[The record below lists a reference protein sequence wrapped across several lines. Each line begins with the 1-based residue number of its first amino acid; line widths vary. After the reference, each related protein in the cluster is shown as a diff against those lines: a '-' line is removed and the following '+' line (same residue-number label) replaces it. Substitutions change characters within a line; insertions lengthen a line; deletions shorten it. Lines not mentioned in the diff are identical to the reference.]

1 MELAPISRSIHTK
14 RTNKLVCRSTLGRQE
29 ISSLDFHPAL
39 TQNFDIMADYDD
51 IFEGKPLILVVE
63 DDPDHLILV
72 QRWLIGAGY
81 LVDGASQGRQALA
94 RIEQQRPDLII
105 TDWAMDEM
113 DGLQL
118 LEQVHLQDPLLPVLM
133 VSGEAGIPEALSA
146 VEHGVVGFIQKP
158 VEQQALLK
166 AVADILAHLSTP
178 GADGGN
184 ALARCYVHRSPK
196 VTDLL
201 QRAQQLVSGHA
212 PILIHG
218 PEGSGRQQLARCI
231 HEVSESGDGPFITF
245 NCGALPQQLLEA
257 ELFGYSRGDFTGA
270 TNDQPGLLQR
280 ARGGTLLLR
289 SIEELPL
296 PLQTRLVQV
305 LDDTGAA
312 SSSSEG
318 ENTGIRL
325 IATSNCDP
333 EELGGKDL
341 LKQELLYRLGVPLHV
356 PPLNQRHEDIP
367 ALVERF
373 LQELGEERGQTRHF
387 ATEALKQLVLADW
400 TGNVSQLRRVVDH
413 CYLMTPGDTIPVS
426 VVNDTLAGQ
435 TQAPPTLDE
444 ARLAFE
450 RRYLAGILRAT
461 NGNVTNAARLA
472 GRNRTEF
479 YKLLHRHELDPA
491 AFRTG

>member
-1 MELAPISRSIHTK
+1 MT
-14 RTNKLVCRSTLGRQE
+14 
-29 ISSLDFHPAL
+29 D
-39 TQNFDIMADYDD
+39 DDD
-51 IFEGKPLILVVE
+51 IFEGKRLILVVE

-72 QRWLIGAGY
+72 QRWLITAGY

-94 RIEQQRPDLII
+94 RIEQQRPDMVI

-118 LEQVHLQDPLLPVLM
+118 LEQIHLQDPLLPVLM

-146 VEHGVVGFIQKP
+146 VEHGVVGFIEKP
-158 VEQQALLK
+158 VRRETLLR

-178 GADGGN
+178 GGHAGS
-184 ALARCYVHRSPK
+184 ALARCFVHRSPAI
-196 VTDLL
+196 TDLL
-201 QRAQQLVSGHA
+201 RRAQQLLSGMA
-212 PILIHG
+212 PVLIRG
-218 PEGSGRQQLARCI
+218 PDGSGRQHLARCI
-231 HEVSESGDGPFITF
+231 HAASERHEQPFVTF

-257 ELFGYSRGDFTGA
+257 ELFGYQRGDFTGA
-270 TNDQPGLLQR
+270 TDSHAGLLER

-296 PLQTRLVQV
+296 PLQARLVQT
-305 LDDTGAA
+305 LDDAA
-312 SSSSEG
+312 PDG
-318 ENTGIRL
+318 GPQGIRL
-325 IATSNCDP
+325 IATCAADP
-333 EELGGKDL
+333 EKLVCEGLF
-341 LKQELLYRLGVPLHV
+341 KQELLSRLGVPLTLA
-356 PPLNQRHEDIP
+356 PLNQRHEDVP

-373 LQELGEERGQTRHF
+373 LQAQHEERGQHKHF
-387 ATEALKQLVLADW
+387 ATEALKQLILADW
-400 TGNVSQLRRVVDH
+400 PGNVSQLRRVVDH
-413 CYLMTPGDTIPVS
+413 CFLMTPGDTIPAS
-426 VVNDTLAGQ
+426 VVNDALAGQ

-491 AFRTG
+491 AFRGS

>member
-1 MELAPISRSIHTK
+1 
-14 RTNKLVCRSTLGRQE
+14 
-29 ISSLDFHPAL
+29 
-39 TQNFDIMADYDD
+39 MAADDDD
-51 IFEGKPLILVVE
+51 IFEGKPLILVV
-63 DDPDHLILV
+63 DDDADHLILV

-158 VEQQALLK
+158 VEKEALSQ

-178 GADGGN
+178 GAN
-184 ALARCYVHRSPK
+184 AGSSLARCYVHRSPK
-196 VTDLL
+196 VADLL
-201 QRAQQLVSGHA
+201 QRAGQLVKGEA

-218 PEGSGRQQLARCI
+218 PEGSGRQRLAQCI
-231 HEVSESGDGPFITF
+231 HEVGEKRDGPFITF

-270 TNDQPGLLQR
+270 TDDQSGLLQR
-280 ARGGTLLLR
+280 TRGGTLLLR

-305 LDDTGAA
+305 LDDTNG
-312 SSSSEG
+312 SSSD
-318 ENTGIRL
+318 ENGSGFRL
-325 IATSNCDP
+325 IATSTCDP
-333 EELGGKDL
+333 EELAGKDL

-356 PPLNQRHEDIP
+356 APLNQRHEDIP

-373 LQELGEERGQTRHF
+373 LRELAEERGQVRHF

-400 TGNVSQLRRVVDH
+400 PGNVSQLRRVVDH

-461 NGNVTNAARLA
+461 SGNVTNAARLA